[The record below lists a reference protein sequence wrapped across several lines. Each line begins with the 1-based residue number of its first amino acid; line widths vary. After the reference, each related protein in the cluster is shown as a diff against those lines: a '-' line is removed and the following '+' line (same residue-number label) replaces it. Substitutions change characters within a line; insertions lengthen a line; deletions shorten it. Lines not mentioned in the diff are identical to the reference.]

1 MAAADGD
8 VIGTQAKPDPVI
20 QVTAVILA
28 GGMARRMG
36 GLDKGLIELAGRP
49 MVAHIHRAIAPQV
62 RAVVINANRNL
73 DAYAALGTAVVPDA
87 LTGFQ
92 GPLAGMASGLR
103 AAHTDWIL
111 TLPCDSPFVPPDM
124 ADRMCAALLEQA
136 AELAVASD
144 GQRLQPVFALLSRS
158 LLPSLARSTAGSP
171 ATEWRPS
178 PSPTIPTP
186 SSTSTHQSS
195 APRWRPNS
203 APRSREPV
211 RLRRSQRGT

>member
-1 MAAADGD
+1 VAAADGD

-158 LLPSLARSTAGSP
+158 LLPSLDAFLGEGERKIDRWFARHRM
-171 ATEWRPS
+171 ATVSFADHPDAF
-178 PSPTIPTP
+178 INVNTP
-186 SSTSTHQSS
+186 
-195 APRWRPNS
+195 
-203 APRSREPV
+203 E
-211 RLRRSQRGT
+211 QRAAVEAQLGAAL